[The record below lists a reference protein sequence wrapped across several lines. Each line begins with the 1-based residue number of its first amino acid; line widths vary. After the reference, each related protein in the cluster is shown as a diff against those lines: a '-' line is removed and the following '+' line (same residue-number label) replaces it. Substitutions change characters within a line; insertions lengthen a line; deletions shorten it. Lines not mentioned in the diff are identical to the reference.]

1 MVCAA
6 QCFAPFNAE
15 TPHSLLASRY
25 LTPASLHFVRN
36 HLPVPKHMDEAA
48 YRRAGLLSAVIS
60 SQNILIL

>member
-1 MVCAA
+1 M

-36 HLPVPKHMDEAA
+36 HLPVPKHMDVAA
-48 YRRAGLLSAVIS
+48 YRCAGPAFCSHWWSKAS
-60 SQNILIL
+60 LIKSL